1 MYGLFI
7 NMNDAGFV
15 LFLTS
20 QPYVLNG
27 TDFLSIELDWDAY
40 LSQFKFPTYIE
51 IRVFVI
57 KNVRIKTFNFKT
69 FTQLKL
75 FNQCI
80 FLVKIYQVNDHIL
93 CR

>member
-1 MYGLFI
+1 MYELFI

-40 LSQFKFPTYIE
+40 LSQF
-51 IRVFVI
+51 
-57 KNVRIKTFNFKT
+57 
-69 FTQLKL
+69 
-75 FNQCI
+75 
-80 FLVKIYQVNDHIL
+80 
-93 CR
+93 